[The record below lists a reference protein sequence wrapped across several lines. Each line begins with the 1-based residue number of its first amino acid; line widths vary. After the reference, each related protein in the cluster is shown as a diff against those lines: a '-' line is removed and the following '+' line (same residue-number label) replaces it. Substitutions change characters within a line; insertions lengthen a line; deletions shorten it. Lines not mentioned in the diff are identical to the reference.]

1 MASLQ
6 RIRNH
11 GALLIAI
18 VGLAMLAFILGDFLN
33 SGSSFFNRS
42 RENVGVIEGQ
52 KVHYTEYESAKDQ
65 LTEVYKIET
74 GRSDFDEDTYAQ
86 IRNQVWSMLMMD
98 YTMRAQ
104 AKKIGMDITTDELT
118 ELCVGENVH
127 QIIRGRRAFMDENG
141 QFSREAVKNLIA
153 AINDGSDDAAQNA
166 NLQQA
171 KTYWLYWEK
180 AVRISYMQ
188 EKYTSLLQHLFKANK
203 LEAEN
208 AFNGRQHGVSAEF
221 VMQPYYAVADSL
233 VKASESDIKAL
244 YKQRKEQFKQTPN
257 RAIKYV
263 TFDIVPSEDDFK
275 AAEELLKNLKD
286 EFRTTEDVSLV
297 VNTNSDI
304 MYDGRDYSVET
315 VPAQFKDFAF
325 AKGAKA
331 GDCTEIL
338 FENDTYSMARIMQAG
353 YSLPDSV
360 ELKAIVEGG
369 EDQELGWFKATDLPK
384 NIAEPAFAG
393 KRGGRFTVAQGMG
406 EQTYEIM
413 DLGKPTPKVKLAI
426 LAREVSPS
434 SKTYSVIYN
443 NAKQFIVANNN
454 AEALEAAAQEA
465 GMTVV
470 PQFNLTVNTDKV
482 GQLKASRPI
491 ARWAFDAKEGA
502 VSDVFECGQQFVV
515 AALVEVNDGEYRSLN
530 DVRAELTYEA
540 TNKAKAEYIKKQLKG
555 AESLEAAA
563 EILGQRVQSV
573 ERVSLADNR
582 FGNAG
587 MEPAVIGKAVAQ
599 VENELSEPIQGKSGV
614 FVVKTGAAND
624 LEGEFNAESEKAQL
638 ASRFAYLPYQAI
650 QLIEDKA
657 EVTDNRANFQYSRAC
672 VNYYKE

>member
-52 KVHYTEYESAKDQ
+52 KVHYTEYEAAKDQ

-74 GRSDFDEDTYAQ
+74 GRSDFDEDTYSQ
-86 IRNQVWSMLMMD
+86 IRNQVWNMFLMD

-104 AKKIGMDITTDELT
+104 AEKIGMDITPDELS
-118 ELCVGENVH
+118 ELCIGENVH
-127 QIIRGRRAFMDENG
+127 QVLRSRRAFMDENG
-141 QFSREAVKNLIA
+141 QFSRDAVKNLIA

-171 KTYWLYWEK
+171 KSYWLYWEK
-180 AVRISYMQ
+180 VVRISYLQ
-188 EKYTSLLQHLFKANK
+188 EKYTSLLQHLLKANS
-203 LEAEN
+203 LEAEY
-208 AFNGRQHGVSAEF
+208 AFNGRRNGVSAEY
-221 VMQPYYAVADSL
+221 VMQPFYTVADSL
-233 VKASESDIKAL
+233 IKVSDGDIKKL

-257 RAIKYV
+257 RAIKYI

-275 AAEELLKNLKD
+275 AAQELMANLQEEFK
-286 EFRTTEDVSLV
+286 TTDDISLV

-304 MYDGRDYSVET
+304 MYDGRDYSAET

-331 GDCTEIL
+331 GQCTDIL
-338 FENDTYSMARIMQAG
+338 FEDNTYAMARIMQAG

-360 ELKAIVEGG
+360 ELKAIVEDG

-393 KRGGRFTVAQGMG
+393 KRGTRFTVAQGMG
-406 EQTYEIM
+406 EQTFEIM
-413 DLGKPTPKVKLAI
+413 EIGKPTPKVKLAI
-426 LAREVSPS
+426 LAREVTPS
-434 SKTYSVIYN
+434 SKTYSTIYN
-443 NAKQFIVANNN
+443 NAKQFIVNNNN

-470 PQFNLTVNTDKV
+470 PQYNLTANTDKV

-491 ARWAFDAKEGA
+491 VRWAFDAKEGQ

-515 AALVEVNDGEYRSLN
+515 AALTEVNDGDYRPLN
-530 DVRAELTYEA
+530 AVRSELMYEA
-540 TNKAKAEYIKKQLKG
+540 ANNAKADYIKKQLKDI
-555 AESLEAAA
+555 ESLEQAA
-563 EILGQRVQSV
+563 EIMGQNIQHVD
-573 ERVSLADNR
+573 RVSLADSR

-587 MEPAVIGKAVAQ
+587 MEPAVIGKAIAQ
-599 VENELSEPIQGKSGV
+599 GENELSEPIKGNMGV
-614 FVVKTGAAND
+614 FVVKTGAANN
-624 LEGEFNAESEKAQL
+624 LEAEFNAESEKAQL
-638 ASRFAYLPYQAI
+638 ASRLAYLPYQAI

-657 EVTDNRANFQYSRAC
+657 EVTDNRANFQ
-672 VNYYKE
+672 